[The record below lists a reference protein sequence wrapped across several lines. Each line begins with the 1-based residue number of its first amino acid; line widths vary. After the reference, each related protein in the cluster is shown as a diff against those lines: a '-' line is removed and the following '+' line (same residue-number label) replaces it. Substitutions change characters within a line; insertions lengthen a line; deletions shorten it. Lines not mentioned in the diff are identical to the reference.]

1 MTPRQM
7 RFVEEYARLKNAKEA
22 AIAAGYSPRC
32 ATPIASCLLRQPQV
46 AAALAAAGVEI
57 VVTPH
62 GPGGTQIR
70 PALTARQTRFIEH
83 YLVLGN
89 AAEAAR
95 RAGYSTNSVSSTVQ
109 RLFRKPRV
117 AAALAEAQAA
127 RAERMRIDAEHVLAE
142 YARLGF
148 ADLGMI
154 ADWSAAGLTL
164 KPRAEMAPEERA
176 ALAEITEH
184 RGKNGAR
191 LTVKLFDKPRA
202 LDALA
207 KHLGLF
213 GRNAAKPEG
222 KLVNGKDAREVL
234 RERVQRLLDAR
245 AATAKPPAKK
255 EEEN

>member
-7 RFVEEYARLKNAKEA
+7 RFVEEYARLKNSKAA

-32 ATPIASCLLRQPQV
+32 AAPIGSCLLRQPAI
-46 AAALAAAGVEI
+46 AAALAAAGVEF
-57 VVTPH
+57 VVMPH
-62 GPGGTQIR
+62 GRNGGTQLR
-70 PALTARQTRFIEH
+70 LALTARQTRFIEH

-95 RAGYSTNSVSSTVQ
+95 RAGYSAQSISSTVQ

-154 ADWSAAGLTL
+154 ADWGAEGLTV
-164 KPRAEMAPEERA
+164 KPRDELGAEERA

-222 KLVNGKDAREVL
+222 KLINGKDARDLL
-234 RERVQRLLDAR
+234 RERVQRLLARR
-245 AATAKPPAKK
+245 AAAKK
-255 EEEN
+255 DEGD

>member
-7 RFVEEYARLKNAKEA
+7 RFVEEYARLKNAREA
-22 AIAAGYSPRC
+22 AIAAGYSLRC
-32 ATPIASCLLRQPQV
+32 AAPIGSCLLRQPHI
-46 AAALAAAGVEI
+46 AAALAAAGVEF

-62 GPGGTQIR
+62 GRNGGTQIR
-70 PALTARQTRFIEH
+70 LALTARQTRFVEH

-95 RAGYSTNSVSSTVQ
+95 RAGYSAHSVSSTVQ

-117 AAALAEAQAA
+117 AAAIAAAQAA

-164 KPRAEMAPEERA
+164 KPRDEMAAEERA

-184 RGKNGAR
+184 RGGQGAR

-213 GRNAAKPEG
+213 TRNAAKPE
-222 KLVNGKDAREVL
+222 VTRADGKDARNEL
-234 RERVQRLLDAR
+234 RERLQRLIDAR
-245 AATAKPPAKK
+245 VAAIAKK
-255 EEEN
+255 KDEED